1 MVVHD
6 ELLAS
11 AGLAWDD
18 TGPLSADWYHS
29 PAAEHFEQRLLAF
42 LRNDFEDS
50 YLFVIKDPRICRF
63 VPLWLSALA
72 KFKAEPHAVI
82 IIRNPL
88 EVAASLKARDGF
100 VPGKS
105 YLLWL
110 RHVLD
115 AERDTRGVS
124 RSFVAYDSLLSDWR
138 RVADTLSE
146 DLGMKWPRTLHRAG
160 TEIDQFLVS
169 THRHHRLDEADLI
182 PRPEIADWVKQAYQ
196 ALMVAARDDES
207 RISGTFDAIRSELE
221 TADLTFRPIIAER
234 EGEIARLS
242 GEVTELH
249 ARLNAVFR
257 STSWKISA
265 PIRGMKYSIVWA
277 AKVTRRELKVSYWA
291 ITFRLIRK
299 LRAWRIA
306 RTISKS
312 GLFDAALYL
321 ERNPDVARAG
331 VNPLVHYIEHGAAEG
346 HGPDYTEPE
355 HPIAHPPSKSADK
368 SLISKHNFRR
378 TIAYYQARGLTATCR
393 KVLQKLRSSPS
404 LTSPDAPGHKARRG
418 RQAEPGH
425 YHLAR
430 TLLAT
435 GAMNRCWYGGMQVDV
450 ISERLRDTE
459 AYKLTRGIC
468 DDIDRHDTNTILD
481 YLETRAAGEQH
492 KSHARGQPGG
502 GPSPDVMALGP
513 VEDIE
518 TCLGTV
524 QPSARGRRV
533 TAEPS
538 FTIVTPYC
546 KHREY
551 FTACVHSVLDLVRS
565 AGSLAIEWVVIND
578 DPELT
583 TNDLAK
589 VIPDA
594 LKPYVTILSDG
605 KNLGISKRLNQAILL
620 AKYEWIL
627 FLDCDDLIEAEAAN
641 TLAAYIRRFPQCRYI
656 SSTMVDID
664 EAGSVLRY
672 RRRVDGPSRLLSK
685 GMIAGHLKAVRRD
698 LFDEYGL
705 LDESV
710 DGCQDYEFAL
720 RVAFNEPLLFIPEYL
735 YFYRWHTSSQS
746 VSVSY
751 RQTATADAIV
761 KKYMAK
767 FVAEAVARTAGSS
780 PITVHSS
787 PKSAASE
794 GSNPVGRPTV
804 RPPLDHSGVTIMRTQ
819 GKRVDLLSEALHSL
833 ASQGIPINAIVVVHG
848 DQSALSA
855 VSEFCTGIQGKIEV
869 LHAPETQRR
878 RGYPINV
885 ALTHLYES
893 KREFGFL
900 FFLDDDDVVYP
911 MFATKML
918 EALAV
923 SDADLVYAASNKR
936 VPWEPTEP
944 GRAPLPAACLLV
956 GNFIPINSYCVRF
969 TSLRAA
975 KPFFD
980 ESLDYLEDWHFLI
993 QLLGHRFRFM
1003 AIGDTL
1009 SELRIIG
1016 DGNTEIKRFPK
1027 VGARCE
1033 DKVRANIDRVCL
1045 KLGRFYL
1052 YSQLLGFNFASR
1064 DELSESDRE
1073 LVSATKALID
1083 EKCPAREVPG
1093 MQA

>member
-1 MVVHD
+1 
-6 ELLAS
+6 
-11 AGLAWDD
+11 
-18 TGPLSADWYHS
+18 
-29 PAAEHFEQRLLAF
+29 
-42 LRNDFEDS
+42 
-50 YLFVIKDPRICRF
+50 
-63 VPLWLSALA
+63 
-72 KFKAEPHAVI
+72 
-82 IIRNPL
+82 
-88 EVAASLKARDGF
+88 
-100 VPGKS
+100 
-105 YLLWL
+105 
-110 RHVLD
+110 
-115 AERDTRGVS
+115 
-124 RSFVAYDSLLSDWR
+124 
-138 RVADTLSE
+138 
-146 DLGMKWPRTLHRAG
+146 
-160 TEIDQFLVS
+160 
-169 THRHHRLDEADLI
+169 
-182 PRPEIADWVKQAYQ
+182 
-196 ALMVAARDDES
+196 MVAARDDES

-277 AKVTRRELKVSYWA
+277 AKVMRRELKVSYRA
-291 ITFRLIRK
+291 FAFRLIRK
-299 LRAWRIA
+299 LRARRIA

-331 VNPLVHYIEHGAAEG
+331 VNPLLHYIEHGAAEER
-346 HGPDYTEPE
+346 GPDYTEPE

-368 SLISKHNFRR
+368 PLISKHNLRR

-404 LTSPDAPGHKARRG
+404 LTSPDAPGHEVRRG

-459 AYKLTRGIC
+459 AYKLARGIC
-468 DDIDRHDTNTILD
+468 DDIDRHDTSTILD

-502 GPSPDVMALGP
+502 GPSLDVMALGP

-518 TCLGTV
+518 TYLGTV
-524 QPSARGRRV
+524 QPSARSRRV

-605 KNLGISKRLNQAILL
+605 KNLGVSKRLNQAILL

-735 YFYRWHTSSQS
+735 YFYRWHTLSQS

-767 FVAEAVARTAGSS
+767 FVAEAVARTPGSS

-804 RPPLDHSGVTIMRTQ
+804 RPPLDHSGVAIMRTQ
-819 GKRVDLLSEALHSL
+819 GERIDLLSEALHSL
-833 ASQGIPINAIVVVHG
+833 ASQGIPIDAIVVVHG

-855 VSEFCTGIQGKIEV
+855 VSELCTGIQSKIEV

-993 QLLGHRFRFM
+993 ELLGHRFRFM

-1009 SELRIIG
+1009 SEFRIIG
-1016 DGNTEIKRFPK
+1016 DGNTEIKRFLK
-1027 VGARCE
+1027 VWARRE
-1033 DKVRANIDRVCL
+1033 DKAPANIDRVCL

-1083 EKCPAREVPG
+1083 EKCPAQEVPF
-1093 MQA
+1093 MRA